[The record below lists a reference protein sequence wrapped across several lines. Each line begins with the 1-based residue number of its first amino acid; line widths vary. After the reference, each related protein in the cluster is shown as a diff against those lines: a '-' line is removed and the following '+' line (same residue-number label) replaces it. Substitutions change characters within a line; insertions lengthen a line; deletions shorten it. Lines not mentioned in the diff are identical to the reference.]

1 MWRKLTLTFGAGM
14 TGLLLCSPAGYAQA
28 GDDIEAL
35 ERRVERLEAQV
46 QQLLERAGQVPDRD
60 APRRADSPAAV
71 PPAAAIP
78 KPSSTTPR
86 RVDSP
91 ATVPPAVTPT
101 SPGPGVPESLPMT
114 GVGEAL
120 VAYYLTDAELGA
132 DVPAAEPM
140 ARGLVTI
147 DNPLLFAPERYGV
160 GSTEM
165 FSGYDDPSRYR
176 SAGILLTGYLELPYS
191 GTYHFTLAPK
201 PAREGGGSPVVNA
214 MRVRLDVGGEA
225 VIDLHDIRS
234 WRHQAVSRELPG
246 GRHRFS
252 LWVTSVSP
260 GYGAS
265 PVDSSLGITVR
276 LPGRSEFT
284 PLHRFMMPAAQ

>member
-1 MWRKLTLTFGAGM
+1 MRMWRKLAFGAGV
-14 TGLLLCSPAGYAQA
+14 TGLLLCGSAGYAQA
-28 GDDIEAL
+28 ESDLEAL

-46 QQLLERAGQVPDRD
+46 QELLERAGQASHRG
-60 APRRADSPAAV
+60 APPRTDSPAAE
-71 PPAAAIP
+71 PPAAT
-78 KPSSTTPR
+78 S
-86 RVDSP
+86 
-91 ATVPPAVTPT
+91 T
-101 SPGPGVPESLPMT
+101 SPGTGAPESPPIT

-132 DVPAAEPM
+132 DIPLAAPM
-140 ARGLVTI
+140 AQGLVTI

-160 GSTEM
+160 GSEEM

-176 SAGILLTGYLELPYS
+176 SAGVLLTGYLELPYF

-214 MRVRLDVGGEA
+214 MRVRLDVAGET
-225 VIDLHDIRS
+225 VIDQHDIRS
-234 WRHQAVSRELPG
+234 WRHLVVSRELPG

-284 PLHRFMMPAAQ
+284 PLHRFMMPAAR